1 MAPEE
6 QTRPH
11 ELKNLTDRDL
21 MEAVYRGIYGEEPIH
36 PGLAKRV
43 TRLER
48 GVFFIVLVLVS
59 AGLIEVAPNLL
70 NAIAGP

>member
-1 MAPEE
+1 
-6 QTRPH
+6 
-11 ELKNLTDRDL
+11 

-48 GVFFIVLVLVS
+48 GVLFIILALVS
-59 AGLIEVAPNLL
+59 AGIIQITPDVIRAL
-70 NAIAGP
+70 N